1 MSAAVSAA
9 RRADRDTIVAIATP
23 PGAGAIGVIRVSGP
37 SARECVLP
45 LLRAVGVQEIEA
57 ARPRALHRVRV
68 VDPRT
73 GAQLDDA
80 IVAFMPGPD
89 SYTGEDVVEL
99 SCHGSPVMLAEIVS
113 KLVAGRARLAA
124 PGEFTRRAYLNGRLD
139 LIQAEAVAL
148 LIGAR
153 TERAARLAV
162 RQMEGALSREVRV
175 LRELFLD
182 LVAGLEVSLDF
193 PEDAVGWSREA
204 ARVRGKEIASRLAG
218 LLASAR
224 RGRIVDGGLTVM
236 LAGAPNVGK
245 SSLLNALLGRERAIV
260 SPIPGTTRDLVDG
273 EVIIAGV
280 AVRLSDG
287 AGQGIPRDV
296 IDAEGMARSRQATQ
310 ESDLVLV
317 VLDRSRA
324 RTELDEDVLRLTAGH
339 ARLVIGSKGDLPA
352 VWANDDIDCVCSTRD
367 QSGIDT
373 LRSLLAGWVEE
384 RVAGDAEEGGIV
396 ASLRVTEHLEQ
407 VSSSLEEAISGLER
421 GMPLE
426 AVLIDLRAALHAL
439 GETTGDQGDDAILD
453 RIFSTFCVGK

>member
-1 MSAAVSAA
+1 MSAASSSAS
-9 RRADRDTIVAIATP
+9 RTDTIVAIATP

-45 LLRAVGVQEIEA
+45 LLRAVGVREIEA

-68 VDPRT
+68 VDPQT

-80 IVAFMPGPD
+80 LVAFMPGPD

-113 KLVAGRARLAA
+113 KLVVGRARLAA

-139 LIQAEAVAL
+139 LVQAEAVAL

-153 TERAARLAV
+153 SERAARLAV
-162 RQMEGALSREVRV
+162 RQVDGALSREVRA
-175 LRELFLD
+175 LRDLLLD

-193 PEDAVGWSREA
+193 PEDAVGWSGEA
-204 ARVRGKEIASRLAG
+204 SQVRGEEIASRLVG
-218 LLASAR
+218 LLASVR

-260 SPIPGTTRDLVDG
+260 SPSPGTTRDLVDG

-280 AVRLSDG
+280 AVRLIDG

-296 IDAEGMARSRQATQ
+296 IDAEGMARSRRATE

-324 RTELDEDVLRLTAGH
+324 RAGVDEDVLRLTAGRP
-339 ARLVIGSKGDLPA
+339 RLVIGSKGDLPA
-352 VWANDDIDCVCSTRD
+352 LWSDEDIDCVCSTRGEP
-367 QSGIDT
+367 GIEA
-373 LRSLLAGWVEE
+373 LRRLLVGWVEE

-396 ASLRVTEHLEQ
+396 ASLRVTERLEE
-407 VSSSLEEAISGLER
+407 VKSSLEEAISGLGR

-439 GETTGDQGDDAILD
+439 DETTGGQADDAILD
-453 RIFSTFCVGK
+453 RIFATFCVGK

>member
-1 MSAAVSAA
+1 MSAASPSA
-9 RRADRDTIVAIATP
+9 RRADTDTIVAIATP

-37 SARECVLP
+37 SARECVLRV
-45 LLRAVGVQEIEA
+45 LRAVGVQEIEA

-68 VDPRT
+68 VDPQT

-80 IVAFMPGPD
+80 LVVFMPGPH

-99 SCHGSPVMLAEIVS
+99 SCHGSPVMLAEIVG
-113 KLVAGRARLAA
+113 KLVGGRARLAA

-139 LIQAEAVAL
+139 LVQAEAVAL

-162 RQMEGALSREVRV
+162 RQVDGALSREVRA
-175 LRELFLD
+175 LRDLLLD

-193 PEDAVGWSREA
+193 PEDEVGWSRSDFQ
-204 ARVRGKEIASRLAG
+204 VRGKGIAGRLAG

-260 SPIPGTTRDLVDG
+260 SPSPGTTRDLVDG
-273 EVIIAGV
+273 ETLIAGV
-280 AVRLSDG
+280 AVRLIDG
-287 AGQGIPRDV
+287 AGQGIPQDV
-296 IDAEGMARSRQATQ
+296 IDAEGMARSRRATE

-324 RTELDEDVLRLTAGH
+324 RAAVDEDVLRLTAGRP
-339 ARLVIGSKGDLPA
+339 RLVIGSKGDLPA
-352 VWANDDIDCVCSTRD
+352 VWTDEDIDCVCSTRGEP
-367 QSGIDT
+367 GIDA
-373 LRSLLAGWVEE
+373 LRHLLVGWVEE
-384 RVAGDAEEGGIV
+384 RVAGDGEEGGIV
-396 ASLRVTEHLEQ
+396 ASLRVTERLEE
-407 VSSSLEEAISGLER
+407 VKSDLEEAMAGLER

-439 GETTGDQGDDAILD
+439 DETTGGQADDTILD
-453 RIFSTFCVGK
+453 RIFATFCVGK

>member
-1 MSAAVSAA
+1 MSAGSSSAG
-9 RRADRDTIVAIATP
+9 RPDTDTIVAIATP

-45 LLRAVGVQEIEA
+45 LLRAVGGREIEA
-57 ARPRALHRVRV
+57 PRPRALHRVRV

-73 GAQLDDA
+73 GTQLDDA
-80 IVAFMPGPD
+80 LVAFMPGPD

-139 LIQAEAVAL
+139 LVQAEAVAL

-162 RQMEGALSREVRV
+162 RQMDGALSREVRA
-175 LRELFLD
+175 LRDLLLD

-193 PEDAVGWSREA
+193 PEDGVGWSGEA
-204 ARVRGKEIASRLAG
+204 SRVRGEEIAGRLAG
-218 LLASAR
+218 LLASAQ

-260 SPIPGTTRDLVDG
+260 APSPGTTRDLVDG
-273 EVIIAGV
+273 EVIIRGV
-280 AVRLSDG
+280 AVRLIDG

-296 IDAEGMARSRQATQ
+296 IDAEGMARSRQATE

-324 RTELDEDVLRLTAGH
+324 RAAVDEDVLRLTAGRP
-339 ARLVIGSKGDLPA
+339 RLAIGSKGDLPA
-352 VWANDDIDCVCSTRD
+352 VWPDGDIECVCSTRGEP
-367 QSGIDT
+367 GIAA
-373 LRSLLAGWVEE
+373 LRRLLEGWVEE

-396 ASLRVTEHLEQ
+396 ASLRVTERLEE
-407 VSSSLEEAISGLER
+407 VKSSLEKAISGLER

-426 AVLIDLRAALHAL
+426 AVLIDLRAALQAL
-439 GETTGDQGDDAILD
+439 DGATGGQTDDAILD
-453 RIFSTFCVGK
+453 RIFATFCVGK

>member
-1 MSAAVSAA
+1 MSAASSSA
-9 RRADRDTIVAIATP
+9 RRADTDTIVAIATP

-45 LLRAVGVQEIEA
+45 LLRAVGGREIEA

-68 VDPRT
+68 VDPQT

-80 IVAFMPGPD
+80 LVAFMPGPD

-139 LIQAEAVAL
+139 LVQAEAVAL

-162 RQMEGALSREVRV
+162 RQMDGALSREVRA
-175 LRELFLD
+175 LRELLLD

-193 PEDAVGWSREA
+193 PEDGVGWSGEA
-204 ARVRGKEIASRLAG
+204 SRVRGEEIAGRLAG

-260 SPIPGTTRDLVDG
+260 SPSPGTTRDLVDG

-280 AVRLSDG
+280 AVRLIDG

-296 IDAEGMARSRQATQ
+296 IDAEGMARSRRATE

-324 RTELDEDVLRLTAGH
+324 RAAVDEDVLRLTAGRP
-339 ARLVIGSKGDLPA
+339 RLAIGSKGDLPA
-352 VWANDDIDCVCSTRD
+352 VWVDGDIDCVCSTRGEP
-367 QSGIDT
+367 GIGA
-373 LRSLLAGWVEE
+373 LRRLLAGWVEE

-396 ASLRVTEHLEQ
+396 ASLRVTERLEE
-407 VSSSLEEAISGLER
+407 VKSSLEKAISGLER

-426 AVLIDLRAALHAL
+426 AVLIDLRAALQAL
-439 GETTGDQGDDAILD
+439 DETTGGQADDAILD
-453 RIFSTFCVGK
+453 RIFATFCVGK

>member
-1 MSAAVSAA
+1 MSTPSSSAT
-9 RRADRDTIVAIATP
+9 RADTDTIVAIATP

-37 SARECVLP
+37 LARECVWP
-45 LLRAVGVQEIEA
+45 LLRAVGGREIEA

-68 VDPRT
+68 VDPQT

-80 IVAFMPGPD
+80 LVAIMPGPD

-99 SCHGSPVMLAEIVS
+99 SCHGSPVMLAEIVR

-139 LIQAEAVAL
+139 LVQAEAVAL

-162 RQMEGALSREVRV
+162 RQVDGALSREVRA
-175 LRELFLD
+175 LRELLLD

-193 PEDAVGWSREA
+193 PEDGVGWSGEA
-204 ARVRGKEIASRLAG
+204 SQVRGEEIAGRLAG

-260 SPIPGTTRDLVDG
+260 SPSPGTTRDLVDG
-273 EVIIAGV
+273 ELIIAGV
-280 AVRLSDG
+280 AVRLIDG

-296 IDAEGMARSRQATQ
+296 IDAEGMARSRRATE

-324 RTELDEDVLRLTAGH
+324 RAAVDDDVLRRTAGRP
-339 ARLVIGSKGDLPA
+339 RLIIESKGDLPA
-352 VWANDDIDCVCSTRD
+352 VWADEDVDCVCSTRGEP
-367 QSGIDT
+367 GIEA
-373 LRSLLAGWVEE
+373 LQRRLAGWVEE

-396 ASLRVTEHLEQ
+396 ASLRVTER
-407 VSSSLEEAISGLER
+407 LEEVKSGVEGAISGLER
-421 GMPLE
+421 RMPLE

-439 GETTGDQGDDAILD
+439 DETTGGQADDAILD
-453 RIFSTFCVGK
+453 RIFATFCVGK

>member
-1 MSAAVSAA
+1 MSAASSSTG
-9 RRADRDTIVAIATP
+9 RAGADTIVAIATP

-37 SARECVLP
+37 LARECVFP
-45 LLRAVGVQEIEA
+45 LLRAVGGLEIEA
-57 ARPRALHRVRV
+57 ARPRALHRVCV
-68 VDPRT
+68 VDPQT

-80 IVAFMPGPD
+80 LVAFMPGPD

-99 SCHGSPVMLAEIVS
+99 SCHGSPVVLAEIVS

-153 TERAARLAV
+153 TERAARLAM
-162 RQMEGALSREVRV
+162 RQVDGALSREVRA
-175 LRELFLD
+175 LRELLLD

-204 ARVRGKEIASRLAG
+204 SQVRGKEIAGRLAG

-260 SPIPGTTRDLVDG
+260 SPRPGTTRDLVDG
-273 EVIIAGV
+273 EMIIAGI
-280 AVRLSDG
+280 AVRLIDG
-287 AGQGIPRDV
+287 AGQGIPQDA
-296 IDAEGMARSRQATQ
+296 IDAESMARSRRATE

-324 RTELDEDVLRLTAGH
+324 RAAVDEDVLRLTAGRP
-339 ARLVIGSKGDLPA
+339 RLVIGSKADLPA
-352 VWANDDIDCVCSTRD
+352 VWADEDIDCVSSTRGEP
-367 QSGIDT
+367 GIEAVQ
-373 LRSLLAGWVEE
+373 RLLASWVEA

-396 ASLRVTEHLEQ
+396 ASLRVTERLEE
-407 VSSSLEEAISGLER
+407 VKSSLEDAISGLDR
-421 GMPLE
+421 GVPLE
-426 AVLIDLRAALHAL
+426 AVLVDLRAALHAL
-439 GETTGDQGDDAILD
+439 DETTGGQADDAILD
-453 RIFSTFCVGK
+453 RVFATFCVGK

>member
-1 MSAAVSAA
+1 VSAA
-9 RRADRDTIVAIATP
+9 SSSARQADTDTIVAIATP
-23 PGAGAIGVIRVSGP
+23 PGAGAIGVIRVSG
-37 SARECVLP
+37 SAARECVWP
-45 LLRAVGVQEIEA
+45 LLRAIGGQAIEA
-57 ARPRALHRVRV
+57 ARPRSLHRVRV
-68 VDPRT
+68 VDPQT

-80 IVAFMPGPD
+80 LVAFMPGPN

-139 LIQAEAVAL
+139 LVQAEAVAV

-162 RQMEGALSREVRV
+162 RQMDGALSREIRA
-175 LRELFLD
+175 LRELLLD

-193 PEDAVGWSREA
+193 PEDVVGWSGEDCQ
-204 ARVRGKEIASRLAG
+204 VRAKEIASRLAR
-218 LLASAR
+218 LLQSAS
-224 RGRIVDGGLTVM
+224 RGRIVDGGLMVM

-260 SPIPGTTRDLVDG
+260 SPSPGTTRDLVDG
-273 EVIIAGV
+273 EVIMAGV
-280 AVRLSDG
+280 AVRLIDG
-287 AGQGIPRDV
+287 AGQGVPQDA
-296 IDAEGMARSRQATQ
+296 IDAEGMTRSRRATE

-324 RTELDEDVLRLTAGH
+324 RATVDEDVLQLTAGRP
-339 ARLVIGSKGDLPA
+339 RLVIGSKGDLPA
-352 VWANDDIDCVCSTRD
+352 VWTDEDIDCVCSTR
-367 QSGIDT
+367 GAPGVEV
-373 LRSLLAGWVEE
+373 LRRLLEGWVEE

-396 ASLRVTEHLEQ
+396 ASVRVTDRLER
-407 VSSSLEEAISGLER
+407 VKSNLEEVVSGLAR

-426 AVLIDLRAALHAL
+426 AVLVDLRSALHAL
-439 GETTGDQGDDAILD
+439 DETTGCRADDAILD
-453 RIFSTFCVGK
+453 RIFATFCVGK

>member
-1 MSAAVSAA
+1 
-9 RRADRDTIVAIATP
+9 
-23 PGAGAIGVIRVSGP
+23 
-37 SARECVLP
+37 LP
-45 LLRAVGVQEIEA
+45 LLRAVGGREIED

-68 VDPRT
+68 VDPQT

-80 IVAFMPGPD
+80 LVAFMPGPD

-99 SCHGSPVMLAEIVS
+99 SCHGSPVMLAEVVS

-139 LIQAEAVAL
+139 LVQAEAVAL

-162 RQMEGALSREVRV
+162 RQMDGALSREVRA
-175 LRELFLD
+175 LRELLLD

-193 PEDAVGWSREA
+193 PEDGVGWSGEA
-204 ARVRGKEIASRLAG
+204 SRVRGEEIARRLAG
-218 LLASAR
+218 LLASAQ

-260 SPIPGTTRDLVDG
+260 APSPGTTRDLVDG

-280 AVRLSDG
+280 AVRLIDG

-296 IDAEGMARSRQATQ
+296 IDAEGMARSRRATE

-324 RTELDEDVLRLTAGH
+324 RAAVDEDVLRLTAGRP
-339 ARLVIGSKGDLPA
+339 RLAIGSKGDLPA
-352 VWANDDIDCVCSTRD
+352 VWADGDIDCVCSTRGEP
-367 QSGIDT
+367 GIAV
-373 LRSLLAGWVEE
+373 LRRLLEGWVEE

-396 ASLRVTEHLEQ
+396 ASLRVTERLEE
-407 VSSSLEEAISGLER
+407 VKSSLEKAISGLER

-426 AVLIDLRAALHAL
+426 AVLIDLRAALQAL
-439 GETTGDQGDDAILD
+439 DETTGGQADDAILD
-453 RIFSTFCVGK
+453 RIFATFCVGK

>member
-1 MSAAVSAA
+1 
-9 RRADRDTIVAIATP
+9 
-23 PGAGAIGVIRVSGP
+23 
-37 SARECVLP
+37 LP
-45 LLRAVGVQEIEA
+45 LLRAVGGREIEA
-57 ARPRALHRVRV
+57 ARPRTLHRVRV
-68 VDPRT
+68 VDPQT
-73 GAQLDDA
+73 SAQLDDA
-80 IVAFMPGPD
+80 LVAFMPGPD

-139 LIQAEAVAL
+139 LVQAEAVAL

-162 RQMEGALSREVRV
+162 RQMDGALSREVRA
-175 LRELFLD
+175 LRELLLD

-193 PEDAVGWSREA
+193 PEDGVGWSGEA
-204 ARVRGKEIASRLAG
+204 SRVRGEEIARRLAG
-218 LLASAR
+218 LLASAQ

-260 SPIPGTTRDLVDG
+260 APSPGTTRDLVDG

-280 AVRLSDG
+280 AVRLIDG

-296 IDAEGMARSRQATQ
+296 IDAEGMARSRRATE

-324 RTELDEDVLRLTAGH
+324 RAAVDEDVLRLTAGRP
-339 ARLVIGSKGDLPA
+339 RLAIGSKGDLPA
-352 VWANDDIDCVCSTRD
+352 VWADGDIDCVCSTRGEP
-367 QSGIDT
+367 GIAV
-373 LRSLLAGWVEE
+373 LRRLLEGWVEE

-396 ASLRVTEHLEQ
+396 ASLRVTERLEE
-407 VSSSLEEAISGLER
+407 VKSSLEKAISGLER

-426 AVLIDLRAALHAL
+426 AVLIDLRAALQAL
-439 GETTGDQGDDAILD
+439 DETTGGQADDAILD
-453 RIFSTFCVGK
+453 RIFATFCVGK

>member
-1 MSAAVSAA
+1 
-9 RRADRDTIVAIATP
+9 
-23 PGAGAIGVIRVSGP
+23 
-37 SARECVLP
+37 
-45 LLRAVGVQEIEA
+45 LRAVGVQEIEA

-68 VDPRT
+68 VDPQT

-80 IVAFMPGPD
+80 LVAFMPGPH

-99 SCHGSPVMLAEIVS
+99 SCHGSPVMLAEIVG
-113 KLVAGRARLAA
+113 KLVGGSARLAA

-139 LIQAEAVAL
+139 LVQAEAVAL

-162 RQMEGALSREVRV
+162 RQMDGALSREVRA
-175 LRELFLD
+175 LRDLLLD

-193 PEDAVGWSREA
+193 PEEGVGWSRSDFQ
-204 ARVRGKEIASRLAG
+204 ARGEGITRRLAC

-260 SPIPGTTRDLVDG
+260 SPSPGTTRDLVDG
-273 EVIIAGV
+273 ETLIAGV
-280 AVRLSDG
+280 AVRLVDG
-287 AGQGIPRDV
+287 AGQGTPQDV
-296 IDAEGMARSRQATQ
+296 IDAEGMARSRRATE

-324 RTELDEDVLRLTAGH
+324 RAAVDENVLRLTAGRP
-339 ARLVIGSKGDLPA
+339 RLVIGSKGDLPA
-352 VWANDDIDCVCSTRD
+352 VWTDEDIDCVCSTRGEP
-367 QSGIDT
+367 GIEA
-373 LRSLLAGWVEE
+373 LSHLLVRWVEE
-384 RVAGDAEEGGIV
+384 RVAGDGEEGGIV
-396 ASLRVTEHLEQ
+396 ASLRVTER
-407 VSSSLEEAISGLER
+407 LEEVKSALAEAMAGLER

-426 AVLIDLRAALHAL
+426 AVLIDLRAALDAL
-439 GETTGDQGDDAILD
+439 DETTGSQANDAILD
-453 RIFSTFCVGK
+453 RIFATFCVGK

>member
-1 MSAAVSAA
+1 M
-9 RRADRDTIVAIATP
+9 
-23 PGAGAIGVIRVSGP
+23 
-37 SARECVLP
+37 ARECVVP
-45 LLRAVGVQEIEA
+45 LLRAVGGREIEA
-57 ARPRALHRVRV
+57 ARPRVLHRVRV
-68 VDPRT
+68 VDPQT

-80 IVAFMPGPD
+80 LVAFMPGPD

-139 LIQAEAVAL
+139 LVQAEAVAL

-162 RQMEGALSREVRV
+162 RQVDGALSREVRA
-175 LRELFLD
+175 LRELLLD

-193 PEDAVGWSREA
+193 PEDEVGWSGEA
-204 ARVRGKEIASRLAG
+204 SQVRGEEIAGRLSG

-260 SPIPGTTRDLVDG
+260 SPSPGTTRDLVDG
-273 EVIIAGV
+273 EMIIAGV
-280 AVRLSDG
+280 AVRLIDG

-296 IDAEGMARSRQATQ
+296 IDAEGMARSRRAT
-310 ESDLVLV
+310 EDSDLVLV

-324 RTELDEDVLRLTAGH
+324 RAAVDEDVLRLTAGRP
-339 ARLVIGSKGDLPA
+339 RLAIGSKGDLPA
-352 VWANDDIDCVCSTRD
+352 VWGDEDIDCVCSTRGEP
-367 QSGIDT
+367 GIET
-373 LRSLLAGWVEE
+373 LRRLLMGWVEE

-396 ASLRVTEHLEQ
+396 ASLRVTERLEE
-407 VSSSLEEAISGLER
+407 VKSSLEAAISGLER

-439 GETTGDQGDDAILD
+439 DETTGGQADDAILD
-453 RIFSTFCVGK
+453 RIFATFCVGK

>member
-1 MSAAVSAA
+1 MSAASSPAG
-9 RRADRDTIVAIATP
+9 RPETDTIVAIATP
-23 PGAGAIGVIRVSGP
+23 PGAGAIGVVRVSGP
-37 SARECVLP
+37 LALECVSP
-45 LLRAVGVQEIEA
+45 LLRAVGGGEIEA

-68 VDPRT
+68 VDPQT
-73 GAQLDDA
+73 GTQLDDA
-80 IVAFMPGPD
+80 LVAFMPGPH

-99 SCHGSPVMLAEIVS
+99 SCHGSPVLLAEIVS

-162 RQMEGALSREVRV
+162 RQVDGALSREVCA
-175 LRELFLD
+175 LRELLLD

-193 PEDAVGWSREA
+193 PEDTVGWSGEA
-204 ARVRGKEIASRLAG
+204 SQVRGKEIAGRLAG
-218 LLASAR
+218 LVASAR

-260 SPIPGTTRDLVDG
+260 SPSPGTTRDLVDG

-280 AVRLSDG
+280 AVRLIDG
-287 AGQGIPRDV
+287 AGQGMPRDM
-296 IDAEGMARSRQATQ
+296 IDAEGMARSRRATE

-324 RTELDEDVLRLTAGH
+324 RAAVDADILQLTAGRP
-339 ARLVIGSKGDLPA
+339 RLVIGSKGDLPA
-352 VWANDDIDCVCSTRD
+352 VWTDEDIDCVCSTRGEP
-367 QSGIDT
+367 GIET
-373 LRSLLAGWVEE
+373 LRHLLVGWVEE
-384 RVAGDAEEGGIV
+384 RLAGDAEEGGIV
-396 ASLRVTEHLEQ
+396 ASLRVTGR
-407 VSSSLEEAISGLER
+407 LEEAKSDLEEAVSGLQR

-426 AVLIDLRAALHAL
+426 AVLIDLRAAHRAL
-439 GETTGDQGDDAILD
+439 DETTGAQPDDAILD
-453 RIFSTFCVGK
+453 RIFATFCVGK

>member
-1 MSAAVSAA
+1 VSAA
-9 RRADRDTIVAIATP
+9 SSSTGRADTDTIVAIATP

-37 SARECVLP
+37 LARECVFP
-45 LLRAVGVQEIEA
+45 LLRAFGARKIES

-68 VDPRT
+68 VDPQT

-80 IVAFMPGPD
+80 LVAFMPGPD

-99 SCHGSPVMLAEIVS
+99 SCHGSPVVLAEIVS

-162 RQMEGALSREVRV
+162 RQVDGALSGEVRA
-175 LRELFLD
+175 LRELLLD

-193 PEDAVGWSREA
+193 PEDAVGWSRKA
-204 ARVRGKEIASRLAG
+204 SLVRGKEIVGRLAD

-245 SSLLNALLGRERAIV
+245 SSLLNALLGRPRAIV
-260 SPIPGTTRDLVDG
+260 SPSPGTTRDLVDG
-273 EVIIAGV
+273 EIMVAGI
-280 AVRLSDG
+280 AVRLVDG
-287 AGQGIPRDV
+287 AGQGTPRDM
-296 IDAEGMARSRQATQ
+296 IDAEGMARSRRATE

-324 RTELDEDVLRLTAGH
+324 RSEVDSDVLRLTAGRP
-339 ARLVIGSKGDLPA
+339 RLVIANKGDLPA
-352 VWANDDIDCVCSTRD
+352 LWTDEDVDCVSSTRGEP
-367 QSGIDT
+367 GIEG
-373 LRSLLAGWVEE
+373 LQRLLANWVED

-396 ASLRVTEHLEQ
+396 ASLRVTERLEE
-407 VSSSLEEAISGLER
+407 VKSSLEEAISGLDR

-426 AVLIDLRAALHAL
+426 AVLVDLRAALHAL
-439 GETTGDQGDDAILD
+439 DETTGGQADDAILD
-453 RIFSTFCVGK
+453 RIFATFCVGK